1 VKTVILAGGLGTRL
15 AEETDV
21 TPKPM
26 VRIGGHPMLWHIMKI
41 YSAQGFSEFIVA
53 LGYKSEDV
61 KHYFLNYYYL
71 RNDFTISVADGTVDV
86 QNGGREDWRVH
97 LVDTGVDTQTGGR
110 MRRLAPLLQDGTFM
124 LTYGDGVSDVDLR
137 ELVEFHRSNGKLA
150 TVTAVRPPARFGGL
164 NFNGELVAEFT
175 EKPQIGEGWINGGFF
190 VLEPGVFAYLD
201 EGDDTI
207 WERKP
212 LERLA
217 EDGELVAFR
226 HEGFWQCMDTLRDVR
241 LLENLWESGEV
252 PWKVWK

>member
-61 KHYFLNYYYL
+61 KHYFLNYYYYSNNL
-71 RNDFTISVADGTVDV
+71 SLQVADGKLEVYGEEQD
-86 QNGGREDWRVH
+86 DWLVH
-97 LVDTGVDTQTGGR
+97 LVDTGIAAESGGR
-110 MRRLAPLLQDGTFM
+110 MKRLTPWLEDETFM
-124 LTYGDGVSDVDLR
+124 LTYGDGVSNVDLR
-137 ELVEFHRSNGKLA
+137 RLLDFHNAHGKLA
-150 TVTAVRPPARFGGL
+150 TVTAVRPPSRFGGL
-164 NFNGELVAEFT
+164 AFDGDLVAEFS

-190 VLEPGVFAYLD
+190 VLEPGVLD
-201 EGDDTI
+201 YIEGDATI
-207 WERKP
+207 LEHEP

-217 EDGELVAFR
+217 EDGQLVAFR
-226 HEGFWQCMDTLRDVR
+226 HEGFWQCMDTLRDLR
-241 LLENLWESGEV
+241 LLESLWQSGEV
-252 PWKVWK
+252 PWKVWE